1 MVQGMKKFVFDL
13 QGVLEIKEKL
23 EGQAKVDFGIARA
36 ALTAEEEKLEAL
48 KEKRSG
54 YLEQMR
60 MSVEGALKV
69 IEINRIKDAISI
81 TDENI
86 MQQDMA
92 VKRAARQLEIARAKL
107 NKVVQERKTIE
118 KLREKQFEDYI
129 KELDAEERKEID
141 QLVSYRYTASEENTD

>member
-1 MVQGMKKFVFDL
+1 MKKFVFDL

-36 ALTAEEEKLEAL
+36 ALTAEEEKLETL
-48 KEKRSG
+48 KKKRAG

-60 MSVEGALKV
+60 LSVEGALKV
-69 IEINRIKDAISI
+69 IEINRIKDAIAV

-86 MQQDMA
+86 RQQDMA
-92 VKRAARQLEIARAKL
+92 VKRASRQLEIARAKL

-118 KLREKQFEDYI
+118 KLREKQFEDYV
-129 KELDAEERKEID
+129 KEADAEERKEID
-141 QLVSYRYTASEENTD
+141 QLVSYRYTASGENTD